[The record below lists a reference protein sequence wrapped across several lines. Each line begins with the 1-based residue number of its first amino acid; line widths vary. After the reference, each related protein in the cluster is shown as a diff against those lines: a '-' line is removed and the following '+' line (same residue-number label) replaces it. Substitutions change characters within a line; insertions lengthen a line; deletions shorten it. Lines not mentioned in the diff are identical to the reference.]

1 MKIAIVGSGIAGLA
15 AAHYLNKS
23 GLNKSGLNKI
33 GGKTGIGKQPQFDIT
48 VFEQSDRIGGHTAT
62 IDVDYR
68 GQRYAIDT
76 GFIVFNDWTYP
87 NFIRLLDEI
96 GVASQAT
103 DMSFAVSCRNSGL
116 EYAGSNF
123 NTLFAQR
130 RNLVRPA
137 FLRMLL
143 NIVRFNRQSVA
154 DLAAGRIPA
163 DMTLG
168 AYLERERYDGLFVTH
183 YLIPMGAAI
192 WSAGTTT
199 MLDFPLQFFVRFCS
213 NHGLLSVSNRPQWR
227 TIIGGSKAYLQP
239 LTRDFADKIHTGCGV
254 RSIERTS
261 DGVRIVTQKNQQLE
275 FDGVVLACHSDQAL
289 RLLDDASADE
299 RAVLGALPYQDNDV
313 VLHTDTQLL
322 PKNRLAWSSWNYALH
337 NTAQSQST
345 VTYNMNILQRLL
357 APQTFCVTLNDTA
370 RIDPKKIIGRF
381 NYSHPTFSLPGVDA
395 QQRWADI
402 NGVNRTWFCGAYW
415 RNGFHEDGVVSAI
428 DVVQSLKQY
437 ASNGVLAGHMQ
448 ETAA

>member
-1 MKIAIVGSGIAGLA
+1 MKIAIVGSGIAGLSA
-15 AAHYLNKS
+15 AYYLNKAMV
-23 GLNKSGLNKI
+23 GR
-33 GGKTGIGKQPQFDIT
+33 QQQFDIT
-48 VFEQSDRIGGHTAT
+48 VFEDSDRIGGHTAT

-68 GQRYAIDT
+68 GQHYAIDT

-96 GVASQAT
+96 GVASQPT
-103 DMSFAVSCRNSGL
+103 DMSFAVSCRNTGL
-116 EYAGSNF
+116 EYAGTNF

-143 NIVRFNRQSVA
+143 DIVRFNRQSVA
-154 DLAAGRIPA
+154 DLAAGRIPV

-168 AYLERERYDGLFVTH
+168 EYLERERYDGLFVTH

-199 MLDFPLQFFVRFCS
+199 MLEFPLQFFVRFCS

-227 TIIGGSKAYLQP
+227 TIVGGSKAYLKP
-239 LTRDFADKIHTGCGV
+239 LTRDFAHRIRTGCGV
-254 RSIERTS
+254 RSIDRHA
-261 DGVRIVTQKNQQLE
+261 DGVHVVTQKNERLN

-289 RLLDDASADE
+289 RLLADASVDE
-299 RAVLGALPYQDNDV
+299 RAVLGALPYEENDV
-313 VLHTDTQLL
+313 VLHSDTHLL
-322 PKNRLAWSSWNYALH
+322 PKSRLAWSSWNYALH
-337 NTAQSQST
+337 DTRQAQAT

-370 RIDPKKIIGRF
+370 NIDPRKVIGRF
-381 NYSHPTFSLPGVDA
+381 RYSHPVFSLPGIAA
-395 QQRWADI
+395 QSRWADI
-402 NGVNRTWFCGAYW
+402 SGVNRTWFCGAYW
-415 RNGFHEDGVVSAI
+415 HNGFHEDGVVSALN
-428 DVVQSLKQY
+428 VAQSLKQH
-437 ASNGVLAGHMQ
+437 AQGRKAHGHLQ

>member
-1 MKIAIVGSGIAGLA
+1 MKIAIVGSGVAGLA
-15 AAHYLNKS
+15 TAYYLNKS
-23 GLNKSGLNKI
+23 K
-33 GGKTGIGKQPQFDIT
+33 FDIT
-48 VFEQSDRIGGHTAT
+48 VFEQSERIGGHTAT

-68 GQRYAIDT
+68 GRHYAIDT

-87 NFIRLLDEI
+87 NFIQLLDEI

-103 DMSFAVSCRNSGL
+103 DMSFAVSCKKTGL
-116 EYAGSNF
+116 EYAGTNF

-143 NIVRFNRQSVA
+143 EIVRFNRQSVL

-168 AYLERERYDGLFVTH
+168 QYLQRERYDGLFVTH

-192 WSAGTTT
+192 WSAGTQA

-227 TIIGGSKAYLQP
+227 TIVGGSKEYLQP
-239 LTRDFADKIHTGCGV
+239 LTRDFAQKIRTGCGV
-254 RSIERTS
+254 RSIERMT
-261 DGVRIVTQKNQQLE
+261 DGVRIVTQKHEQLE
-275 FDGVVLACHSDQAL
+275 FDAVVLACHSDQARQL
-289 RLLDDASADE
+289 IADASADE
-299 RAVLGALPYQDNDV
+299 RAVLGALPYQENDV
-313 VLHTDTQLL
+313 VLHTDISLL
-322 PKNRLAWSSWNYALH
+322 PRNRLAWSSWNYTLRH
-337 NTAQSQST
+337 PAQEHTQAQAT

-357 APQTFCVTLNDTA
+357 APPTFCVTLNDTA
-370 RIDPKKIIGRF
+370 AIDPKKIIGRF
-381 NYSHPTFSLPGVDA
+381 SYSHPAFNLPGICA

-415 RNGFHEDGVVSAI
+415 RNGFHEDGVVSALE
-428 DVVQSLKQY
+428 VVKSLG
-437 ASNGVLAGHMQ
+437 AHARSAGVPGLMQ
-448 ETAA
+448 GAAA

>member
-1 MKIAIVGSGIAGLA
+1 MKIAIVGSGIAGLSA
-15 AAHYLNKS
+15 AYYLNKAN
-23 GLNKSGLNKI
+23 NKPSPDR
-33 GGKTGIGKQPQFDIT
+33 QQHFDIT
-48 VFEQSDRIGGHTAT
+48 VFESSDRIGGHTAT

-68 GQRYAIDT
+68 GQHYAIDT

-87 NFIRLLDEI
+87 NFIALLDDI
-96 GVASQAT
+96 GAPSQPT

-116 EYAGSNF
+116 EYAGTNF

-143 NIVRFNRQSVA
+143 DIMRFNRQSVA
-154 DLAAGRIPA
+154 DLEGGRIPA

-192 WSAGTTT
+192 WSAGTKT

-213 NHGLLSVSNRPQWR
+213 NHGLLSVSHRPQWR
-227 TIIGGSKAYLQP
+227 TIIGGSKAYLKP
-239 LTRDFADKIHTGCGV
+239 LTRDFGHRIRTGCGV
-254 RSIERTS
+254 RSIERRG
-261 DGVRIVTQKNQQLE
+261 DRVNLVTQMNEKLE
-275 FDGVVLACHSDQAL
+275 FDAVVLACHADQAL
-289 RLLDDASADE
+289 RLLGDASIDE

-313 VLHTDTQLL
+313 VLHTDTRLL
-322 PKNRLAWSSWNYALH
+322 PQNRLAWSSWNYLLRDSV
-337 NTAQSQST
+337 QSQAT

-370 RIDPKKIIGRF
+370 SIDPRKIIGRF
-381 NYSHPTFSLPGVDA
+381 NYSHPTFSLAGIAA

-415 RNGFHEDGVVSAI
+415 RNGFHEDGVVSALN
-428 DVVQSLKQY
+428 VVQSLQRF
-437 ASNGVLAGHMQ
+437 ADATSTPLPVR
-448 ETAA
+448 ESAA